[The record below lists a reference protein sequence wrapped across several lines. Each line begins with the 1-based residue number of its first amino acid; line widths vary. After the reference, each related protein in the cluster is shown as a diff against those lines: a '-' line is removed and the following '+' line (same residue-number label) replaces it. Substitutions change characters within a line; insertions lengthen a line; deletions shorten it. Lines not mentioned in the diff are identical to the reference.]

1 MNCEKITYYIE
12 KGYLTD
18 LKLSEKLQIKLHTM
32 ICNCCKNYAPDSNV
46 VNHVLTLLQEED
58 NSQSL
63 TDEEKQTLKDALQKL
78 GESYIFN

>member
-1 MNCEKITYYIE
+1 VNCEKITYYIE

-46 VNHVLTLLQEED
+46 VNHVLTLLKEED
-58 NSQSL
+58 TSQYL
-63 TDEEKQTLKDALQKL
+63 TDEEKQSLKDALQKL
-78 GESYIFN
+78 GEA